1 MTATATID
9 RPGVQQRVGPS
20 FDGADRPDRKG
31 ILDCVHCGLCLPAC
45 PTYLATGLE
54 MASPR
59 GRVYL
64 VRAVEE
70 GRAGISAEFVKHLDQ
85 CLGCLACQTA
95 CPSGVPYGQLLEAAR
110 TQIERQYQRPAM
122 DRLWRRMILDLFP
135 YPNRLRPVVGA
146 LYWYQRLGL
155 SRRVRTS
162 PRLVRLSPRLVQMEA
177 LLPAIP
183 SPAERRPLPEVT
195 PAAGR
200 RVGRIGL
207 LTGCVQRF
215 LSPEINR
222 ATVRVLAAAGYEVI
236 VPQAQGCCG
245 ALHLHSGRLDEG
257 RGLARALV
265 QSFEGAG
272 VDAVVANAAGCGAAM
287 REYGR
292 LLEEDD
298 AWRTRAEVFSAKVRD
313 VSEVLAGVSWNGRL
327 NAVALTVTYHDA
339 CHLAHAQRIRQEPRT
354 VLQQIPGLRLVELAE
369 ADSCCGSAGTY
380 NLLQAEM
387 AGELLERKLARI
399 RDAGADV
406 VAAGNIGCLLQIGR
420 GLRRAGLPA
429 RAAHLVELLDWA
441 LHGIPPGEPR
451 AGDPQGGREPR
462 TVGFWSMNVAR

>member
-1 MTATATID
+1 
-9 RPGVQQRVGPS
+9 
-20 FDGADRPDRKG
+20 
-31 ILDCVHCGLCLPAC
+31 
-45 PTYLATGLE
+45 
-54 MASPR
+54 
-59 GRVYL
+59 
-64 VRAVEE
+64 
-70 GRAGISAEFVKHLDQ
+70 
-85 CLGCLACQTA
+85 
-95 CPSGVPYGQLLEAAR
+95 
-110 TQIERQYQRPAM
+110 
-122 DRLWRRMILDLFP
+122 
-135 YPNRLRPVVGA
+135 
-146 LYWYQRLGL
+146 
-155 SRRVRTS
+155 
-162 PRLVRLSPRLVQMEA
+162 
-177 LLPAIP
+177 
-183 SPAERRPLPEVT
+183 
-195 PAAGR
+195 
-200 RVGRIGL
+200 
-207 LTGCVQRF
+207 
-215 LSPEINR
+215 
-222 ATVRVLAAAGYEVI
+222 
-236 VPQAQGCCG
+236 
-245 ALHLHSGRLDEG
+245 
-257 RGLARALV
+257 
-265 QSFEGAG
+265 